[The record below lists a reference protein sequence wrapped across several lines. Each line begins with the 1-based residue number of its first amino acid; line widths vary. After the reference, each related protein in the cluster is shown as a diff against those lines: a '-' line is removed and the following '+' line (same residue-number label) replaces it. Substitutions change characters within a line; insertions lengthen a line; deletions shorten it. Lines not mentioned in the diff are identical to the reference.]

1 MSRTKKLLST
11 LAVAI
16 AMTSPAHAIND
27 AYIVSGDG
35 PALPIQ
41 AFDDGRWLY
50 VQLRDPMNPPAPIG
64 PNGPIAYQMRGPYI
78 VVPMMPSLSLHL
90 GGYRASVTAHGA
102 SDYAPGIV
110 SVTAPVQVPVNRMS
124 AYPPPPAPSAQPAV
138 FTDARST
145 SGASISMD
153 SGVSGEI
160 VVAGPT
166 GTTNSSAASG
176 GHALVLDYSAAAA
189 QTAYTSRAP
198 GLLTLRADGSSTG
211 AEAVLKARAAC
222 QAAGRE
228 CAVEYR
234 GAPAGQI
241 TIVESK
247 G

>member
-1 MSRTKKLLST
+1 MNRVAKLLSGML
-11 LAVAI
+11 LAMA
-16 AMTSPAHAIND
+16 ATAPAQAIND

-50 VQLRDPMNPPAPIG
+50 VQLRDPMNPPAPVG

-102 SDYAPGIV
+102 ADYAPGIV
-110 SVTAPVQVPVNRMS
+110 SITAPVQVPLTPRVPY
-124 AYPPPPAPSAQPAV
+124 ATAPVPVTQPSH
-138 FTDARST
+138 FTDVGST
-145 SGASISMD
+145 AGGAVSMD
-153 SGVSGEI
+153 GGVSGEI

-166 GTTNSSAASG
+166 GTTNSRASG
-176 GHALVLDYSAAAA
+176 GTAGLTLDYSAAAA

-198 GLLTLRADGSSTG
+198 GLLTLRADGTSTG
-211 AEAVLKARAAC
+211 AEAVLKARTAC

-234 GAPAGQI
+234 GAPSGQI
-241 TIVESK
+241 TIVENN